1 MRTLAAMDPE
11 VNGTSEVLTELAE
24 AEAAEAEALAEAA
37 RARAEAAR
45 LRGEDAGAD
54 DESVEPA
61 TVAEP
66 ARRRWSGL
74 PSGLPSRLPSRLPWK
89 RIGLVGAAVLAA
101 VSVGLTGWMLVAHRQ
116 AAAERAHRQ
125 AFIDAARNGV
135 VALLSIDHSR
145 ARDDVQHVLDLSTGG
160 FKQDFVKGA
169 DDFVKT
175 AEQSKAVTKG
185 SVSGAAV
192 DSVNGDS
199 AVVLLAVV
207 SQVTNANGARQ
218 DPRPFRMS
226 VTVSPDGGQLKM
238 SNVEFVP

>member
-1 MRTLAAMDPE
+1 MRTLAAMDSE

-45 LRGEDAGAD
+45 LRGDDIDAD
-54 DESVEPA
+54 DDSQEEV
-61 TVAEP
+61 EP
-66 ARRRWSGL
+66 ARRRWSKLPAGL
-74 PSGLPSRLPSRLPWK
+74 QSK
-89 RIGLVGAAVLAA
+89 RIGVVGGAVLAA
-101 VSVGLTGWMLVAHRQ
+101 VSVALTGWMLVAHRQ

-125 AFIDAARNGV
+125 AFVDAARNGV

-145 ARDDVQHVLDLSTGG
+145 AKDDVQHVLDLSTGG
-160 FKQDFVKGA
+160 FKQDFIKGA
-169 DDFVKT
+169 DDFIKT

>member
-1 MRTLAAMDPE
+1 MSCNEVRTLAAMDSE
-11 VNGTSEVLTELAE
+11 LNGTSEVLTELAE

-45 LRGEDAGAD
+45 LRGDDTDAD
-54 DESVEPA
+54 DESKEEVVPA
-61 TVAEP
+61 DAVEP

-74 PSGLPSRLPSRLPWK
+74 PSGLQWK
-89 RIGLVGAAVLAA
+89 RIGVVGAAVLAA
-101 VSVGLTGWMLVAHRQ
+101 ASVALTGWMLVAHRQ

-125 AFIDAARNGV
+125 AFVDAARNGV

-145 ARDDVQHVLDLSTGG
+145 AKDDVQHVLDLSTGG

-169 DDFVKT
+169 DDFIKT

>member
-1 MRTLAAMDPE
+1 MRTLAAMDSE

-45 LRGEDAGAD
+45 LRGDDIDAD
-54 DESVEPA
+54 DDSQEEV
-61 TVAEP
+61 EP
-66 ARRRWSGL
+66 ARRRWS
-74 PSGLPSRLPSRLPWK
+74 RLPAGLQWK
-89 RIGLVGAAVLAA
+89 RIGVVGGAVLAA
-101 VSVGLTGWMLVAHRQ
+101 VSVALTGWMLVAHRQ

-125 AFIDAARNGV
+125 AFVDAARNGV

-145 ARDDVQHVLDLSTGG
+145 AKDDVQHVLDLSTGG
-160 FKQDFVKGA
+160 FKQDFIKGA
-169 DDFVKT
+169 DDFIKT

>member
-1 MRTLAAMDPE
+1 MSCDEVRTLAAMDSE
-11 VNGTSEVLTELAE
+11 VNGTSEVLNELAE

-45 LRGEDAGAD
+45 LRGDDA
-54 DESVEPA
+54 EVVEA
-61 TVAEP
+61 VEAVELAQP
-66 ARRRWSGL
+66 ARRWWLGL
-74 PSGLPSRLPSRLPWK
+74 PSGLQGK
-89 RIGLVGAAVLAA
+89 RIGVVAAAVLT
-101 VSVGLTGWMLVAHRQ
+101 VGCIALTGWMLVAHRQ

-125 AFIDAARNGV
+125 AFLDAARNGV

-145 ARDDVQHVLDLSTGG
+145 AKDDVQHVLDLSTGG
-160 FKQDFVKGA
+160 FKEEFTKGA

-207 SQVTNANGARQ
+207 SQVTNSNGARQ

>member
-61 TVAEP
+61 AVAEP

-74 PSGLPSRLPSRLPWK
+74 PSRLPWK
-89 RIGLVGAAVLAA
+89 RIGVVGAAVLTTG
-101 VSVGLTGWMLVAHRQ
+101 SVALTGWMVVAHRQ

-145 ARDDVQHVLDLSTGG
+145 AKDDVQHVLDLSTGG
-160 FKQDFVKGA
+160 FREDFVKGA
-169 DDFVKT
+169 EDFVKT